1 MQHNPASPTGDARPV
16 FKVFKCRA
24 RLTPASHRRLGEVL
38 RLCCGFYNAAL
49 EERIG
54 AWTKARISISCYD
67 QCKSLTAIRN
77 NTQFPEFAAL
87 SVQVFRGV
95 LQRLDRS
102 FRDFFRRAEGD
113 GKPGFPRFKAA
124 QRWRTVEIAKVSR
137 GMVRRHGR
145 HWRLHVKGLPPMQ
158 LRMSRA
164 LPEGAELKTLRV
176 VRKPLRTEVHL
187 GFAFPRVA
195 PVDAVGWRGGRETG
209 GEPGPPA
216 SPAAGGGPRGARVRQ
231 PAEESGVAGAGV
243 AADLGRQP
251 ASPALDGVGAQPGL
265 RFFRDRRLADRQPIA
280 LGEGDR
286 GGTRTQCAGQG
297 GAEPGD
303 LRAGMGNVF
312 HALEGQGC
320 ERRPSGGGSR
330 AAWNQPGLPGMR
342 RRGAEKSGCSRP
354 RLSGLRAGAGPRCQ
368 CGKEY
373 PATGF
378 GPFTGG
384 EWRGDP
390 ASRGGGR
397 SGEPIILRSKRG
409 SGAARRRTVSCQ
421 VMYIVP
427 VQKGH
432 KSFHI
437 NRLWPVLGCED
448 WSQAY
453 NSSRNWS
460 NGRNLRDGSLVPAEQ
475 RRG

>member
-1 MQHNPASPTGDARPV
+1 MQHKSASPTGDARPV

-24 RLTPASHRRLGEVL
+24 RLTPASHRRPGEVL

-54 AWTKARISISCYD
+54 AWMKAGISISCSD

-87 SVQVFRGV
+87 SIQVFRGV

-102 FRDFFRRAEGD
+102 FRDFFRRAEGG

-124 QRWRTVEIAKVSR
+124 QRWRTVEIAEVSR

-164 LPEGAELKTLRV
+164 LPEGAELKTLQV
-176 VRKPLRTEVHL
+176 MRKPLRTEVHL
-187 GFAFPRVA
+187 GFAFPPVA
-195 PVDAVGWRGGRETG
+195 PKEAIVRPVGIDAGVAKRLTLSDG
-209 GEPGPPA
+209 GEVAKREVDRGRLRRLQRAVARAAPG
-216 SPAAGGGPRGARVRQ
+216 VRQ
-231 PAEESGVAGAGV
+231 PAEECEVAGAGV

-251 ASPALDGVGAQPGL
+251 ASLAPDGVGAQPGR

-320 ERRPSGGGSR
+320 ERRPSGGGSCT
-330 AAWNQPGLPGMR
+330 AWNQPGLLGMR
-342 RRGAEKSGCSRP
+342 RRCAENTGCSGP
-354 RLSGLRAGAGPRCQ
+354 RLSGLRTGAGPRCQ

-397 SGEPIILRSKRG
+397 SGEPIILRNKRG

-421 VMYIVP
+421 VMYISP
-427 VQKGH
+427 NTIHTG
-432 KSFHI
+432 
-437 NRLWPVLGCED
+437 
-448 WSQAY
+448 
-453 NSSRNWS
+453 
-460 NGRNLRDGSLVPAEQ
+460 
-475 RRG
+475 